1 MSKVILRVILAVC
14 ILAVVVFAAA
24 LVREL
29 LIDRQSQSF
38 YSDLTAGIEKR
49 PQENEPGQTGAE
61 PPRDSGNDDS
71 PVTRPGDEWVPYVDF
86 GALNAKYPGTVG
98 WLRLEGTF
106 LDYPVMQYTDNVYF
120 LAHLPDGTEHRS
132 GSIFLDY
139 RNSGDFSDKSI
150 LIYGHESRTQEMF
163 AILKSYREQVFYEA
177 NPVIYL
183 HTPQNDYRIVL
194 FAGYLADS
202 QREQPPLYFD
212 DDESFLE
219 YIGHL
224 RGMSFFNSSVEVK
237 AEDRIVSLV
246 TCAYDFNDARLVIAG
261 VLVEY

>member
-1 MSKVILRVILAVC
+1 MSKVVLRVVLAVC
-14 ILAVVVFAAA
+14 ILAVVAFAAM

-38 YSDLTAGIEKR
+38 YSELTAGIEVR
-49 PQENEPGQTGAE
+49 LQENEPGSQGGGSSQG
-61 PPRDSGNDDS
+61 SGNEE
-71 PVTRPGDEWVPYVDF
+71 PQNPHPGDEWVPYVDF

-98 WLRLEGTF
+98 WIRLDGTF
-106 LDYPVMQYTDNVYF
+106 LDYPVMQSTDNVYF
-120 LAHLPDGTEHRS
+120 LTHLPDGTEHRS

-139 RNSGDFSDKSI
+139 RNSSDFSDKSI

-202 QREQPPLYFD
+202 QREQPPLFFD

-219 YIGHL
+219 YIRHL
-224 RGMSFFNSSVEVK
+224 KSMSFFRSGIEVK
-237 AEDRIVSLV
+237 AGDRIVSLV
-246 TCAYDFNDARLVIAG
+246 TCAYDFNDARLVIVG
-261 VLVEY
+261 VLTEC